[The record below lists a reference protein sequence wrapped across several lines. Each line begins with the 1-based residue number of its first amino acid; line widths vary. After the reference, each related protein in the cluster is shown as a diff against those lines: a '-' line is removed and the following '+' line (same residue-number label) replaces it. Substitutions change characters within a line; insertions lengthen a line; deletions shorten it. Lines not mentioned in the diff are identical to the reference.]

1 MNLSQTEIIGAVAIG
16 VVLLLAIGIAVAVQR
31 ARSNRLRKS
40 FGPEYDHV
48 VKTSKNRTR
57 AEAELKE
64 RRERA
69 RAWTVVP
76 LSASDR
82 DHFQGE
88 WQRIESRFLDRP
100 TTAVIEAEE
109 MVGEIMTRRG
119 YPPGDFEARASELSV
134 DHPDLIPDFRA
145 AHGATVRRDGREVS
159 TEDLRQAMVRLRKVF
174 EGVVGESIR
183 SRVSQPLAART
194 DTPHIETP
202 VVEQS
207 DHRRDSIADRDPV
220 LPRVIDDESRPR

>member
-16 VVLLLAIGIAVAVQR
+16 VVLLLAIGIALAVQR

-48 VKTSKNRTR
+48 VRTSKSRAR

-69 RAWTVVP
+69 REWTVVP

-82 DHFQGE
+82 DHFQSE

-109 MVGEIMTRRG
+109 VVGEIMTRRG

-145 AHGATVRRDGREVS
+145 AHDAAVRREGREVT
-159 TEDLRQAMVRLRKVF
+159 TEDLRQAMVRLRRVF
-174 EGVVGESIR
+174 EGVLGESVHPR
-183 SRVSQPLAART
+183 AAHQAART
-194 DTPHIETP
+194 DTPRTETP
-202 VVEQS
+202 VVERGG
-207 DHRRDSIADRDPV
+207 DRRAGPAERDPV
-220 LPRVIDDESRPR
+220 LPRVVEDESRRR